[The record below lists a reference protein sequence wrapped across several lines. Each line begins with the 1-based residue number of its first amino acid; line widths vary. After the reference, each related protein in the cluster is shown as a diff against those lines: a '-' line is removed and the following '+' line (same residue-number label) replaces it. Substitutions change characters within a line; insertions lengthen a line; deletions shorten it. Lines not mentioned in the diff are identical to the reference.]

1 MNKKRTINNIIQN
14 KNSFKKISI
23 YSRKKFINDV
33 MTKIKKLSLLILL
46 IIIINIKATRIFS
59 PHLKYLK
66 NIKDVKVGL
75 WAIGKKKNLS
85 VQEYVK
91 HYKNIG

>member
-1 MNKKRTINNIIQN
+1 MNFDFKYFTFKKNDSLLKKNMNKKRTINNIIQN

-59 PHLKYLK
+59 PHLKT
-66 NIKDVKVGL
+66 
-75 WAIGKKKNLS
+75 
-85 VQEYVK
+85 
-91 HYKNIG
+91 

>member
-1 MNKKRTINNIIQN
+1 MNSDFKYFTFKKNDSLLKKNMNKKRTINNIIQN

-59 PHLKYLK
+59 PHLKT
-66 NIKDVKVGL
+66 
-75 WAIGKKKNLS
+75 
-85 VQEYVK
+85 
-91 HYKNIG
+91 

>member
-1 MNKKRTINNIIQN
+1 LILNILLLKKNDSLLKKNMNKKRTINNIIQN

-59 PHLKYLK
+59 PHLKT
-66 NIKDVKVGL
+66 
-75 WAIGKKKNLS
+75 
-85 VQEYVK
+85 
-91 HYKNIG
+91 